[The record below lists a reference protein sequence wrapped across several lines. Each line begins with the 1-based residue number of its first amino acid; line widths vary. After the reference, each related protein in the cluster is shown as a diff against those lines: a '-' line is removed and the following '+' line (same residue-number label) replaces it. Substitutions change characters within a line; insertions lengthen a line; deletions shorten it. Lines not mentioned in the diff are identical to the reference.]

1 MKETRKQ
8 RIAIQ
13 KLNLHKQKNE
23 IRIKKM
29 RNVTTFAGAS
39 VLMGSAIAPSFSSGK
54 AKAAT
59 EDVQNN
65 QDQTATTTSSS
76 VASTTSS
83 TVASSAQSTSSQT
96 TGTSQSTQQPAV
108 KPQVTENDAN
118 KVAYAQPTPT
128 QAQPIAG
135 VQSTSANAASA
146 RVIMS
151 AASTSAQSFIN
162 SIASSARQLA
172 NDNNLYASV
181 MIAQAS
187 LESGFGSSSLGK
199 APNYNLFGVKGSY
212 NGNSV
217 YMWTNEDDGYGNI
230 YQIQAAFRKYPSYYQ
245 SLQDYVHVL
254 KNTSFGSTPY
264 YQGAFKSYTSSYQQA
279 TQYLQGR
286 YATATN
292 YASSLN
298 RLIQQYDLT
307 QYDTPGSSTG
317 NNTGDTGNNNGG
329 TTTPTNGTKYTVKS
343 GDSVWGIAN
352 KFGISTT
359 DLISWNNIKNNM
371 IHPGD
376 VLIVSKSAAGSDNS
390 NSGNTGSTTT
400 PTTPATGTKYTVKS
414 GDSVWAIANKYGIST
429 TDLISWN
436 NIKNNMIHPGD
447 VLIVSK
453 SAAGSGNSNSG
464 NTGST
469 TTPTTPATGTK
480 YTVKSGDSVW
490 AIANKYGIST
500 TDLISWNNIKN
511 NMIHPGDVL
520 IVSKSA
526 AGSGNS
532 NSGNTGSTTT
542 PATGTKYTVKSGD
555 SVWAIANK
563 YGISMANLV
572 KWNSIRNNFIYPGQV
587 LVVSQSGSGSTSTG
601 NTGSGSTTTNQTGKT
616 YTVKSGDSVWA
627 IANKSGISMATLV
640 QLNNIK
646 NNFIYPGQVLKL
658 GSTTTSM
665 SNNNQGSASTA
676 KTYTVKSGDS
686 LWSIAQKNQL
696 SITQLKQ
703 INNLHSDLIL
713 VGQTLKL
720 K

>member
-118 KVAYAQPTPT
+118 KVASAQPTPT

-230 YQIQAAFRKYPSYYQ
+230 YQIQAAFRKYPSCYQ

-376 VLIVSKSAAGSDNS
+376 VLIVSKSAAGS
-390 NSGNTGSTTT
+390 GN
-400 PTTPATGTKYTVKS
+400 
-414 GDSVWAIANKYGIST
+414 
-429 TDLISWN
+429 
-436 NIKNNMIHPGD
+436 
-447 VLIVSK
+447 
-453 SAAGSGNSNSG
+453 GNSNSG

>member
-1 MKETRKQ
+1 VQSTLLEGLKVKETRKQ

-118 KVAYAQPTPT
+118 KVASAQPTPT
-128 QAQPIAG
+128 EAQPIAG

-376 VLIVSKSAAGSDNS
+376 VLIVSKSAAGS
-390 NSGNTGSTTT
+390 
-400 PTTPATGTKYTVKS
+400 
-414 GDSVWAIANKYGIST
+414 
-429 TDLISWN
+429 
-436 NIKNNMIHPGD
+436 
-447 VLIVSK
+447 
-453 SAAGSGNSNSG
+453 
-464 NTGST
+464 
-469 TTPTTPATGTK
+469 
-480 YTVKSGDSVW
+480 
-490 AIANKYGIST
+490 
-500 TDLISWNNIKN
+500 
-511 NMIHPGDVL
+511 
-520 IVSKSA
+520 
-526 AGSGNS
+526 GNS

-658 GSTTTSM
+658 GSTTTST
-665 SNNNQGSASTA
+665 SNSNQGTSTS

-686 LWSIAQKNQL
+686 LWSIAQKNKL

>member
-76 VASTTSS
+76 VTSTTSS

-118 KVAYAQPTPT
+118 KVASAQPTPT

-343 GDSVWGIAN
+343 GDSVW
-352 KFGISTT
+352 
-359 DLISWNNIKNNM
+359 
-371 IHPGD
+371 
-376 VLIVSKSAAGSDNS
+376 
-390 NSGNTGSTTT
+390 
-400 PTTPATGTKYTVKS
+400 
-414 GDSVWAIANKYGIST
+414 AIANKYGIST

-453 SAAGSGNSNSG
+453 TATGNGNSNSG

-469 TTPTTPATGTK
+469 TTPATGTK

>member
-76 VASTTSS
+76 VTSTTSS

-118 KVAYAQPTPT
+118 KVASAQPTPT

-343 GDSVWGIAN
+343 GDSVW
-352 KFGISTT
+352 
-359 DLISWNNIKNNM
+359 
-371 IHPGD
+371 
-376 VLIVSKSAAGSDNS
+376 
-390 NSGNTGSTTT
+390 
-400 PTTPATGTKYTVKS
+400 
-414 GDSVWAIANKYGIST
+414 AIANKYGIST

-453 SAAGSGNSNSG
+453 SAAGSGNGNSNSG

-526 AGSGNS
+526 AGSGNGNS
-532 NSGNTGSTTT
+532 NSGNTGSTTTPTT

>member
-8 RIAIQ
+8 RIAVQ

-59 EDVQNN
+59 EAVQNN
-65 QDQTATTTSSS
+65 QDQATTTNTSSSVVNNTTSSS
-76 VASTTSS
+76 VTSS
-83 TVASSAQSTSSQT
+83 AVTSSAQSTSSQST
-96 TGTSQSTQQPAV
+96 ATSQSTQQPAV
-108 KPQVTENDAN
+108 KPQVTENEAN
-118 KVAYAQPTPT
+118 KVASAQPTPT
-128 QAQPIAG
+128 KAQPIVG

-151 AASTSAQSFIN
+151 AASTSAQAFIN
-162 SIASSARQLA
+162 SVASSARQLA
-172 NDNNLYASV
+172 SDNNLYASV

-212 NGNSV
+212 NGSSV
-217 YMWTNEDDGYGNI
+217 YMWTNEDDGHGNL

-254 KNTSFGSTPY
+254 KNTSFGATPY
-264 YQGAFKSYTSSYQQA
+264 YQGAFKSYTSNYQQA

-298 RLIQQYDLT
+298 RLIQQYNLT

-317 NNTGDTGNNNGG
+317 NN
-329 TTTPTNGTKYTVKS
+329 
-343 GDSVWGIAN
+343 
-352 KFGISTT
+352 
-359 DLISWNNIKNNM
+359 
-371 IHPGD
+371 
-376 VLIVSKSAAGSDNS
+376 
-390 NSGNTGSTTT
+390 NTGSTTT

-453 SAAGSGNSNSG
+453 TATGNGNSNSG

-658 GSTTTSM
+658 GSTTTST
-665 SNNNQGSASTA
+665 SNSNQGTSTS